1 MWIGND
7 YVLDDRT
14 RDGAVRD
21 GSQLL
26 LVLLSGA
33 QRGPARPVLLVV
45 VVVVDQG
52 STVGNEQ

>member
-26 LVLLSGA
+26 VLSAGA